1 MVGLIDCNNFY
12 VSCERVFNPSIRNK
26 PVVVFSNNDGCAVA
40 ISNEA
45 KKLGI
50 KRGDP
55 FFKIK
60 EMCNVYGVQTFSGN
74 YKLYGDMSSRVMAT
88 ISSFVP
94 EIEIYSIDEAFLN
107 LDNLETPVSQKYGR
121 EIVRQIRRAT
131 GIPTSLGIAAT
142 KTLAKI
148 AARFAKK
155 YPGYHSCCII
165 DTEEKRRKA
174 LEMTNI
180 SEVWGIGRKIN
191 RRLTDCGI
199 TSALQIADL
208 SKETVRKL
216 LNITGEKTWMELNG
230 IPCVGFEPEETP
242 QKQMLCS
249 RSFGKP
255 LTKFEDLSAAIAAFS
270 NTIGRKLREHG
281 LCAVSLSVFIH
292 TDSFSPDKPQYHN
305 TAHHTLPE
313 PIDDTMAL
321 TSAATEALR
330 IIYRKG
336 FSYKKAGI
344 IINELTDGMH
354 IQQSLFCKP
363 KERERRKKLMAAL
376 DSINRCSL
384 GHDKIHTAAYTP
396 IDAFVRRE
404 NPSRLFSTRLSD
416 IIRINCTHGS

>member
-1 MVGLIDCNNFY
+1 MVGLIDCNNFF
-12 VSCERVFNPSIRNK
+12 VSCERVFNPSLRNK

-60 EMCNVYGVQTFSGN
+60 GLCNVYGVKTFSGN
-74 YKLYGDMSSRVMAT
+74 HKLYGDMSSRVMAT

-107 LDNLETPVSQKYGR
+107 LDDFEIPISEDFGR
-121 EIVRQIRRAT
+121 EIVKKVRRAT
-131 GIPTSLGIAAT
+131 GIPSSLGIATT

-165 DTEEKRRKA
+165 DSDKKRRKA

-180 SEVWGIGRKIN
+180 SDVWGIGRKIN

-199 TSALQIADL
+199 TSALQFADL
-208 SKETVRKL
+208 PQESINKL

-230 IPCVGFEPEETP
+230 IPCVGLEPEESP
-242 QKQMLCS
+242 QKQMLCT

-255 LTKFEDLSAAIAAFS
+255 LTKFEDLLAAIASFS
-270 NTIGRKLREHG
+270 NTVGRKLREHD

-292 TDSFSPDKPQYHN
+292 TDSFSPNKPQYYN
-305 TAHHTLPE
+305 TAHRVLPE
-313 PIDDTMAL
+313 PTDDTITL
-321 TSAATEALR
+321 TSAATEALGM
-330 IIYRKG
+330 IYRRG

-354 IQQSLFCKP
+354 IQQSLFSKP
-363 KERERRKKLMAAL
+363 GERERRKKLMAAL